1 MTLLTIHYL
10 IFYSAKNAMKIMT
23 VKQGNGRID
32 TNIEDNLYT
41 FNHYSFMSSCILCN
55 EELKSPCEELF
66 GVCKKDA
73 PKVKQILSVA
83 MSMGGFGK

>member
-1 MTLLTIHYL
+1 
-10 IFYSAKNAMKIMT
+10 MKIMI

-32 TNIEDNLYT
+32 INIEDNLYT

-66 GVCKKDA
+66 GVCKQDA

>member
-23 VKQGNGRID
+23 MKQRNGRTD
-32 TNIEDNLYT
+32 TSEDNLYT
-41 FNHYSFMSSCILCN
+41 SKHYSIMSSCILCN

-73 PKVKQILSVA
+73 PKVKQILSMA